1 VRRRL
6 RCGLHL
12 WGVGYHHLPPPR
24 EVVGRES
31 DAPSRESD
39 TVRGAAGLVPGTGV
53 LGEEA
58 PEAWVASVGTA
69 VFGPTRMHVCVRGCR
84 TPHQEGLQP
93 PRFLDVLSSGFRAV
107 PPSRSVTRP
116 VPTEAVSIRRGR
128 FPRPDSHKH
137 RAGGTRTSAGV

>member
-1 VRRRL
+1 
-6 RCGLHL
+6 
-12 WGVGYHHLPPPR
+12 VG
-24 EVVGRES
+24 GI
-31 DAPSRESD
+31 
-39 TVRGAAGLVPGTGV
+39 RGDGCIWSHAYAC
-53 LGEEA
+53 
-58 PEAWVASVGTA
+58 
-69 VFGPTRMHVCVRGCR
+69 RVCVRGCR